1 MRYLKLFE
9 NFDDN
14 KEVVDALKKILNC
27 IKNGKKITS
36 VLNGGTLMDLHD
48 NCSDEQVMNF
58 LLKASEVAEEEI
70 QGTQVDLKNQFDAN
84 ELEGLIR
91 ILEGNPEKAEPK
103 MELELSESLDS
114 FHHIS
119 EDEYNQFSQ
128 VPVLGELITK
138 SKVKLE
144 KDRIFYDENDVETKE
159 ILDQYLEI
167 PDKVEES
174 ITLKKIKKF
183 NQFLNENI
191 ELSNS
196 SARIYIDSDEADMFK
211 TEPALQKLVS
221 DKKVSILL
229 PELWFE
235 SEDKSTI
242 DTLKRYFPDVDFED
256 DFEDEHYSGEDE
268 DDSEDFDDYYY

>member
-58 LLKASEVAEEEI
+58 LSKASEVAGEEI

-196 SARIYIDSDEADMFK
+196 STRIYIDSDEADMFK

-242 DTLKRYFPDVDFED
+242 DTLKRYFPDAEFNIE
-256 DFEDEHYSGEDE
+256 EDEEEE

>member
-48 NCSDEQVMNF
+48 NCSDEQVMSF
-58 LLKASEVAEEEI
+58 LSKASEVAGEEI

-91 ILEGNPEKAEPK
+91 ILEGNPEKSEPK

-119 EDEYNQFSQ
+119 EEEYSQFSQ
-128 VPVLGELITK
+128 VPALGELITK
-138 SKVKLE
+138 GKVTLE

-174 ITLKKIKKF
+174 ITLKTIKKF

-196 SARIYIDSDEADMFK
+196 DLDEDDVLKRMKDFGWGDLTGTQMEEFEK
-211 TEPALQKLVS
+211 S
-221 DKKVSILL
+221 DKYDGTKDSSEYAEQFNQYLKNVAFS
-229 PELWFE
+229 PEYNE
-235 SEDKSTI
+235 
-242 DTLKRYFPDVDFED
+242 
-256 DFEDEHYSGEDE
+256 E
-268 DDSEDFDDYYY
+268 DDSEDFEDYYY

>member
-9 NFDDN
+9 NFGDN
-14 KEVVDALKKILNC
+14 KEVIDTLKKILIC
-27 IKNGKKITS
+27 IKNGELITS
-36 VLNGGTLMDLHD
+36 VLNGGTLRDLHD
-48 NCSDEQVMNF
+48 KCGEEEEEVKSF

-70 QGTQVDLKNQFDAN
+70 QGTQVDLKTQFDAN
-84 ELEGLIR
+84 KLKGLIKK
-91 ILEGNPEKAEPK
+91 LEGNPEKAEPK

-196 SARIYIDSDEADMFK
+196 STRIYIDSDEADMFK

-242 DTLKRYFPDVDFED
+242 DTLKRYFPDAEFNIE
-256 DFEDEHYSGEDE
+256 EDEEEE

>member
-1 MRYLKLFE
+1 MKYLKLFE
-9 NFDDN
+9 NFEDN
-14 KEVVDALKKILNC
+14 KPVVKALKDILSC
-27 IKNGKKITS
+27 IKSGEKITS
-36 VLNGGTLMDLHD
+36 KINGGTLMDLHD
-48 NCSDEQVMNF
+48 NCDDEQVMSF
-58 LLKASEVAEEEI
+58 LSKAAEIAGEEY
-70 QGTQVDLKNQFDAN
+70 QGTIIDVKKEFDVN

-91 ILEGNPEKAEPK
+91 ILEANPEKDEAGMKVERFSTFI
-103 MELELSESLDS
+103 SESHNKRVS
-114 FHHIS
+114 VS
-119 EDEYNQFSQ
+119 ENEMNLFSDEPALQ
-128 VPVLGELITK
+128 ELITK
-138 SKVKLE
+138 NKITLKNGEV
-144 KDRIFYDENDVETKE
+144 FYDESDTETKE
-159 ILDQYLEI
+159 LLDQYLEI
-167 PDKVEES
+167 PGKVEES

-196 SARIYIDSDEADMFK
+196 SARIYIDSDEANMFK

-242 DTLKRYFPDVDFED
+242 DTLKRYFPDAEFPIE
-256 DFEDEHYSGEDE
+256 EDEE